1 MAKLEILVVKE
12 FVPVFSLDFS
22 ERAGLVGPRGRKLG
36 GFQLPTAMFERLVN
50 TLKRT
55 LNA

>member
-12 FVPVFSLDFS
+12 FVPVFSLYFS
-22 ERAGLVGPRGRKLG
+22 DRAGLVGPRGRKLG